1 MNKIAKQWLAGA
13 LLCLATGAWA
23 QNTPVGLWKTI
34 DDDTGEAKSLV
45 RIEEQGGVLSGKVE
59 KGLAAK
65 PERTV
70 CDLCTDERKD
80 QAIVGMTIIKGAK
93 LGDDGKA
100 WVGGEI
106 LDPNN
111 GKTYRLELLPLEGGK
126 QLRVRGFWGPF
137 YRTQVWHRQ

>member
-1 MNKIAKQWLAGA
+1 MKPWLIGA
-13 LLCLATGAWA
+13 CLWVANSAWA

-45 RIEEQGGVLSGKVE
+45 RIVEDQGVLSGKVE
-59 KGLAAK
+59 QGLVK
-65 PERTV
+65 QPERTT

-80 QAIVGMTIIKGAK
+80 QPIVGMTIIEGAR
-93 LGDDGKA
+93 LGEDGKA

-111 GKTYRLELLPLEGGK
+111 GKTYRLELMPMDGG
-126 QLRVRGFWGPF
+126 QRLRVRGFWGPF
-137 YRTQVWHRQ
+137 YRTQVWQRQ